1 MPLSFRSV
9 APPEVA
15 SQPLYAPTASE
26 ELAMVP
32 TCTLRSSWPCGGAE
46 GYPGEDVM
54 RTMEYIEKAATAV
67 HAVQNNTGSQTRHSH
82 ADVDSRGGFAWRG
95 PRDSR

>member
-1 MPLSFRSV
+1 
-9 APPEVA
+9 
-15 SQPLYAPTASE
+15 
-26 ELAMVP
+26 
-32 TCTLRSSWPCGGAE
+32 
-46 GYPGEDVM
+46 M

-67 HAVQNNTGSQTRHSH
+67 HAVQNNTGSPTRHSH